1 MLIKCSGGLTK
12 NTTIC
17 LVCGSRLTGIGS
29 SLEICPDCIRNRW
42 EESQRRIEALH
53 ARSREVFQLPL
64 VPPDNPQGLSCPLCI
79 HQCRMGET
87 EHGYCGVRQGNQKSL
102 RRDGRLRA
110 RVSQYYDPLPT
121 NCVADWV
128 CPGGTGAGYPLFAHD
143 RGPEVGFYNLAV
155 FFEACNL
162 NCLFCQNWHYKKS
175 HRHQP
180 KWQSVE
186 ALVDKV
192 NSETSCICYFGGDP
206 VPQLPYA
213 IRVSERVR
221 EKHPDRIVRICWET
235 NGSMHP
241 AWMKRM
247 VKLSTESGG
256 CIKVDL
262 KAWNPNIHRA
272 LCGFDNRQ
280 ILENFSRLAK
290 LSALRRD
297 PPLLL
302 ASTLLVPGYV
312 DESEVFQLASFI
324 AGFDP
329 DIPYALLG
337 FAPQF
342 CLEDFPTTSLAQ
354 AEACLEAAKRA
365 GLRRVRLGNR
375 HLLH

>member
-1 MLIKCSGGLTK
+1 M
-12 NTTIC
+12 
-17 LVCGSRLTGIGS
+17 
-29 SLEICPDCIRNRW
+29 
-42 EESQRRIEALH
+42 EE
-53 ARSREVFQLPL
+53 
-64 VPPDNPQGLSCPLCI
+64 
-79 HQCRMGET
+79 
-87 EHGYCGVRQGNQKSL
+87 
-102 RRDGRLRA
+102 
-110 RVSQYYDPLPT
+110 
-121 NCVADWV
+121 
-128 CPGGTGAGYPLFAHD
+128 
-143 RGPEVGFYNLAV
+143 
-155 FFEACNL
+155 
-162 NCLFCQNWHYKKS
+162 
-175 HRHQP
+175 
-180 KWQSVE
+180 
-186 ALVDKV
+186 LVDKV

-221 EKHPDRIVRICWET
+221 EKYPDRIVRICWET

-247 VKLSTESGG
+247 VKLSMESGG

-354 AEACLEAAKRA
+354 AEACLEAAKSA